1 MTDTAVISR
10 PAHSYPA
17 GSVELRMAPDGR
29 PLLIRPTTAK
39 DADLLQDF
47 VRGLSVASRYQRFQ
61 GAIREL
67 SPEVLKHLL
76 DVDYRRSMAFAAIVF
91 EHGHRH
97 MVGEARYAPALDGS
111 GAADFA
117 IAVADSW
124 QHQGV
129 GRMLLDRLLRYAES
143 AGVRR
148 IQGDV
153 LHGNTGMLGLARQ
166 SGFALRTHPD
176 GAWLTRV
183 ERELGAQPLAAWD
196 QAGTASFQSSLP
208 PA

>member
-1 MTDTAVISR
+1 MTDTAVIAR

-39 DADLLQDF
+39 DAELLQDF

-67 SPEVLKHLL
+67 APEVLRNLL
-76 DVDYRRSMAFAAIVF
+76 SVDYRRSMAFVAILF
-91 EHGHRH
+91 EHGHRR
-97 MVGEARYAPALDGS
+97 MIGEARYAPALDGS

-117 IAVADSW
+117 LAVADGW
-124 QHQGV
+124 QRQGI
-129 GRMLLDRLLRYAES
+129 GRLLFDRLLRYAEG
-143 AGVRR
+143 AGITR

-166 SGFALRTHPD
+166 SGFALRAHPD

-183 ERELGAQPLAAWD
+183 ERELGALPLAAWD